1 MAAPR
6 LPMKSILETIAR
18 VGSIEAITQVS
29 ISIRARRLRSLII
42 SPPEK
47 SRLAQLLIGGDFGE
61 FNLANELRLD
71 PLDLFFDL
79 RRVIEW

>member
-1 MAAPR
+1 
-6 LPMKSILETIAR
+6 L
-18 VGSIEAITQVS
+18 
-29 ISIRARRLRSLII
+29 LII

-71 PLDLFFDL
+71 PMDLFFDL